1 MLGFRKAFGNLSRGL
16 ALQSRARRMRICGPN
31 HWPKAIIHR
40 SLGRSPR
47 EQNPGAMT
55 SPCKRCF
62 LWPACVLLL
71 FAHAGCLSNP
81 PPPAAAPAEKPAAPA
96 PPGAAQ
102 TEIDRGLI
110 RVAVEVRPHPARLSD
125 EPTLTLTID
134 SARGVVV
141 EKPPFGEAIGGFVI
155 RDFREPLPET
165 QGDREIRRQVYT
177 LEPVQTGTQ
186 HIDPITV
193 AFIDRRPQGDG
204 KRHTVETESLAV
216 EVTSMLKADVPSLD
230 QLKPMTGPVEL
241 PPAAAGGR
249 AWRLG
254 GLLAA
259 VLGAGGC
266 WWLWRRRRKDL
277 PETTLSPQELAY
289 LELEALLQ
297 ENVSATDV
305 KLFYVRLTGIVRRF
319 IERTTGVHAPE
330 QTTEEFLRE
339 IGKGHLFLGD
349 EQTRL
354 KSFLESADLVKFA
367 AREPTDDDVEQTFR
381 RAQAFLGLQAQEA
394 AA

>member
-1 MLGFRKAFGNLSRGL
+1 MLGFHNVFDNLRRSL
-16 ALQSRARRMRICGPN
+16 ALPSRVRGRVFARL
-31 HWPKAIIHR
+31 AV
-40 SLGRSPR
+40 
-47 EQNPGAMT
+47 A
-55 SPCKRCF
+55 F
-62 LWPACVLLL
+62 VLC
-71 FAHAGCLSNP
+71 AHAGCSAMASQ
-81 PPPAAAPAEKPAAPA
+81 PPAAPSQKPAAQA
-96 PPGAAQ
+96 PPGVARTQ
-102 TEIDRGLI
+102 IDRGLI
-110 RVAVEVRPHPARLSD
+110 RITVEVRPHPARLSD

-165 QGDREIRRQVYT
+165 QGDREVRRQIYT

-193 AFIDRRPQGDG
+193 AFTDRRPQGDG
-204 KRHTVETESLAV
+204 KRHTVQTESLAV
-216 EVTSMLKADVPSLD
+216 EVTSMLPADVPSLD
-230 QLKPMTGPVEL
+230 QLKPMAGPMEL
-241 PPAAAGGR
+241 PQPANQALTWLMGGS
-249 AWRLG
+249 
-254 GLLAA
+254 LAA
-259 VLGAGGC
+259 VFAAAVC

-277 PETTLSPQELAY
+277 PEKTLSPQELAY

-339 IGKGHLFLGD
+339 IGRGQLFRDD
-349 EQTRL
+349 ERTRL
-354 KSFLESADLVKFA
+354 KAFLESADLVKFA
-367 AREPTDDDVEQTFR
+367 AQEPTAADVEQTFQ

>member
-1 MLGFRKAFGNLSRGL
+1 MLGFRKTSGNLSRSL
-16 ALQSRARRMRICGPN
+16 ALQSRARN
-31 HWPKAIIHR
+31 
-40 SLGRSPR
+40 
-47 EQNPGAMT
+47 
-55 SPCKRCF
+55 RCC
-62 LWPACVLLL
+62 LWPGWALLL
-71 FAHAGCLSNP
+71 LAHAVCSAQS
-81 PPPAAAPAEKPAAPA
+81 PPPAEPPTGKKAANAS
-96 PPGAAQ
+96 PGVAR

-110 RVAVEVRPHPARLSD
+110 KVTVEVRPHPARLSD

-134 SARGVVV
+134 SARGVAV

-177 LEPVQTGTQ
+177 LEPVQTGIQ
-186 HIDPITV
+186 HIEPITV
-193 AFIDRRPQGDG
+193 AFTDRRPRGDG

-216 EVTSMLKADVPSLD
+216 EVTSMLQAEVPSLD

-241 PPAAAGGR
+241 PPTAAGGW
-249 AWRLG
+249 AWLVG

-259 VLGAGGC
+259 VFAAGGC
-266 WWLWRRRRKDL
+266 WWRLRQRKDL
-277 PETTLSPQELAY
+277 PEKALSPQELAY
-289 LELEALLQ
+289 LELDALLQ

-339 IGKGHLFLGD
+339 IGRGQLFQEG
-349 EQTRL
+349 ERARL

-367 AREPTDDDVEQTFR
+367 AQEPTAADVEQTFQ
-381 RAQAFLGLQAQEA
+381 RAQAFLGLQTQEA